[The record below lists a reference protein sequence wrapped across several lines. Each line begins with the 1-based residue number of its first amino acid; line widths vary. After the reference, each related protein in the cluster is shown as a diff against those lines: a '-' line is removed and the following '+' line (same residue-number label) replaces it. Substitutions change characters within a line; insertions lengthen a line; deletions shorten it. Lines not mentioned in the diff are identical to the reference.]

1 MNTLNPPSG
10 TIRQPL
16 AVNRVADDQWHAVED
31 SLTVGRG
38 DVSCR
43 NDGRTFLSIDA
54 WHDAAFDQL
63 AVAILADVPTPLHTV
78 ADDADHGLI
87 ARWERIGFTIHRREQ
102 EFLLPTDP
110 NITGWDSVRPPSG
123 VTIVPFG
130 QAEEVSLRALDRT
143 IRDEVEATVGWHT
156 MPAEIVALP
165 DGVTVVDPSKYAAA
179 AQADEYVGFVRLAT
193 TTRQPR
199 IGLVAVRADLQRRGI
214 ARALL
219 ARVLG
224 SLHRSGVEA
233 AYAEVD
239 ESNTAAMA
247 LFDGVGAQRRGG
259 ILELVM
265 R

>member
-1 MNTLNPPSG
+1 MNALNPPSG

-38 DVSCR
+38 DISRR

-54 WHDAAFDQL
+54 WHDAAFGRL
-63 AVAILADVPTPLHTV
+63 ADAILADVPAPLHTV
-78 ADDADHGLI
+78 ADEADHELI
-87 ARWERIGFTIHRREQ
+87 ARWGQIGFTIHRRER

-110 NITGWDSVRPPSG
+110 NITGLDSVPPPSG
-123 VTIVPFG
+123 VTIVPLG
-130 QAEEVSLRALDRT
+130 QAEEGPLRVTDRT
-143 IRDEVEATVGWHT
+143 IRDEVEATVGWHS
-156 MPAEIVALP
+156 MPAEVVPLP
-165 DGVTVVDPSKYAAA
+165 EGVTVVGPSKYAAA
-179 AQADEYVGFVRLAT
+179 ALVDEYVGFVRLAT
-193 TTRQPR
+193 MTRQPR
-199 IGLVAVRADLQRRGI
+199 IGLIAVRADLRRRGI
-214 ARALL
+214 GRALL
-219 ARVLG
+219 AGVLG
-224 SLHRSGVEA
+224 SLHRAGVET

-247 LFDGVGAQRRGG
+247 LFDGVGARRRGG